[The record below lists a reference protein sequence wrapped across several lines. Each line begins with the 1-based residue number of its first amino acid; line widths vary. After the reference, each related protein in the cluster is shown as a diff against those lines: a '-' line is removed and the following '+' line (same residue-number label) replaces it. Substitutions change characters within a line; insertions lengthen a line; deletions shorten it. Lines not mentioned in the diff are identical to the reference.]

1 MNKLTKVFEN
11 KKVCIPFITCGDP
24 DLETTAEIIKQ
35 AVAHGT
41 KVIQLSI
48 PFSDPTAEEAEIQES
63 NLRAL
68 KNGITTDKIF
78 DFVKD
83 LRKDVEISIVF
94 TTYANVVFSYGA
106 ETFFKKCKEID
117 IDGLILLDLPFEEK
131 DEFLPLCHEYD
142 VNLISM
148 IVPAS
153 KERMIK
159 IAKEA
164 EGFINVECDSNI
176 NELKSIVE
184 LVKKHTDIPCVMAS
198 SMSSIAQAKKAST
211 VSDGIV
217 MDHTIISLLE
227 KYGKDSPVKIGEY
240 IGKMN
245 EAIQK

>member
-1 MNKLTKVFEN
+1 MNKLTKIFEN
-11 KKVCIPFITCGDP
+11 GKVCIPFITCGDP
-24 DLETTAEIIKQ
+24 DLDTTAEIIRQ
-35 AVAHGT
+35 AVKNGT
-41 KVIQLSI
+41 KLIQLSI
-48 PFSDPTAEEAEIQES
+48 PFSDPTAEEAEIQDS

-78 DFVKD
+78 NFVRN
-83 LRKDVEISIVF
+83 LRKDTDVSIIF

-106 ETFFKKCKEID
+106 KRFFEICKEID
-117 IDGLILLDLPFEEK
+117 IAGLILLDLPFEEK
-131 DEFLPLCHEYD
+131 EEFLSLCHEYD
-142 VNLISM
+142 VSLISM

-153 KERMIK
+153 KERIVK

-164 EGFINVECDSNI
+164 EGFISVECDSNI
-176 NELKSIVE
+176 NELKSMVE
-184 LVKKHTDIPCVMAS
+184 LVKKHTDLPCVMAS
-198 SMSSIAQAKKAST
+198 SMSSIAQAKKASA

-245 EAIQK
+245 ETIQK